1 MSAGVLCAFALDRPR
16 DVQVGGLDNSKENM
30 QWLERSMNRSVGAQL
45 RNQGRRVVNPFVKSG
60 SFDVPGTGTQVTE
73 FVAGAAR

>member
-30 QWLERSMNRSVGAQL
+30 QWLERSVNRSVGAQL
-45 RNQGRRVVNPFVKSG
+45 RNQGRRNVQSPSSGEESSEGGGEDPFSERH
-60 SFDVPGTGTQVTE
+60 S
-73 FVAGAAR
+73 RWR